1 MINIQ
6 MFWIFVSDTG
16 NIFEIYDRI
25 GIHSLNT
32 IFLLTKLIAKQL
44 EISQKKWYV
53 SIIKNEE
60 IIKKHRMMEHIFI
73 FSKI

>member
-6 MFWIFVSDTG
+6 MSWIFVSDTG

-25 GIHSLNT
+25 EIHSLNT

-73 FSKI
+73 FLKI

>member
-6 MFWIFVSDTG
+6 MSWIFVSDTG

-25 GIHSLNT
+25 GIHFLNT

>member
-1 MINIQ
+1 MS
-6 MFWIFVSDTG
+6 WIFVSDTG

-44 EISQKKWYV
+44 EISQKK
-53 SIIKNEE
+53 
-60 IIKKHRMMEHIFI
+60 
-73 FSKI
+73 

>member
-6 MFWIFVSDTG
+6 MSWIFVSNTG
-16 NIFEIYDRI
+16 NIFEIYDHI

-32 IFLLTKLIAKQL
+32 IFLLTKLIVEKIK
-44 EISQKKWYV
+44 ISQKKWYI

-60 IIKKHRMMEHIFI
+60 IIKKNIV
-73 FSKI
+73 